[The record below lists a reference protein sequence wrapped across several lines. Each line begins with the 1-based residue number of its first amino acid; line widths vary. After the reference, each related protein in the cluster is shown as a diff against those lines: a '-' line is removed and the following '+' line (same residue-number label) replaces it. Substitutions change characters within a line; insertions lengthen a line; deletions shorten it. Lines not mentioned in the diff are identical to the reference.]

1 MFYVDT
7 SVLVALCTNEAKTA
21 DVVNW
26 YAACADELAS
36 AAWCV
41 TEFASALGIKQRT
54 GQLTESQ
61 AQAAWVKFERMCA
74 NDLQLLAVEAITF
87 HKAAML
93 TMNVA
98 EGLRAG
104 DALHLACA
112 MQAKA
117 TGMVTLDA
125 LMAKNAKRHK
135 LKLLAVGWS

>member
-1 MFYVDT
+1 MLYVDT

-21 DVVNW
+21 DVVKW
-26 YAACADELAS
+26 YAACTDELAS

-54 GQLTESQ
+54 GQLTEPQ

-74 NDLQLLAVEAITF
+74 NDLQLLPVEAMTF

-93 TMNVA
+93 TMDVTA
-98 EGLRAG
+98 GLRAG

-112 MQAKA
+112 MEAKA
-117 TGMVTLDA
+117 SGMVTLDA
-125 LMAKNAKRHK
+125 VLAKNSKRCK
-135 LKLLAVGWS
+135 VKPVAI